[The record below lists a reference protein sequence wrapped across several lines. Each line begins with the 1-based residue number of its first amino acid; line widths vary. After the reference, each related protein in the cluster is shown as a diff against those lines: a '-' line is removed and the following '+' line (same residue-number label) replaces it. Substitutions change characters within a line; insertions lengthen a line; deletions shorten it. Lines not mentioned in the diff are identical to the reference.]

1 MFINY
6 YCVYPPILSSI
17 QWSAA
22 ALERTSPDQRLI
34 THKSTVDKRRKG
46 GRRRRTPSHVIAV
59 NPSAVL
65 SSGTGQVVDEERMVA
80 EVYQESCPR
89 SPFIRHTLFL
99 GHYRNPHPHPHSL
112 PLLLLEDPQV
122 LLMCR
127 RPLTCWESSDTQQEG
142 EELDGWQ
149 LKWLSVFR

>member
-1 MFINY
+1 MFINFY

-22 ALERTSPDQRLI
+22 ALERTSQRQI
-34 THKSTVDKRRKG
+34 THKSTVDKRRKA
-46 GRRRRTPSHVIAV
+46 GRRRRRRRPSHVIAV

-99 GHYRNPHPHPHSL
+99 GHYRKPPP
-112 PLLLLEDPQV
+112 
-122 LLMCR
+122 
-127 RPLTCWESSDTQQEG
+127 PLTHSPSSSSSPSSAAYVSPPVDLLGKFKTHSERERSWVVG
-142 EELDGWQ
+142 G
-149 LKWLSVFR
+149 